1 MNRPHYAWL
10 VCLGG
15 ALTLLSTV
23 GLGVN
28 VFAVYQPE
36 IIALR
41 HFTNAQG
48 SLITTVRSLF
58 ILIALLTVNRVCAR
72 LGLRR
77 SMTLGVVLIAL
88 SCFCFG
94 AARAFWQYCV
104 AAAFTGLGYC
114 YGGMVPLSLLIGR
127 WFRLRRNLALG
138 LASAGSGVAS
148 IAASPLLARVM
159 EKQGLQAAFW
169 WEGAVL
175 IVLAAAVWLL
185 VRSDPAQL
193 GLEPLGGAAPKTD
206 APHSGSSSGPP
217 AYLAAM
223 AAGFLIGGVGGPGFS
238 HLTVHYATL
247 GYAPLFLAGLVSASG
262 VCICVGKVLCGQIY
276 DRWGA
281 AAGDSYCYLGV
292 MAGTALC
299 CLPAG
304 DGPLLPV
311 LAVGLF
317 SLGLPISAVSPSV
330 WAADLAGPGDFPRAV
345 QAINLAYTVGVILFG
360 PVPGL
365 LADRT
370 GSYVPAYL
378 LFAALLTLAIV
389 LVRMAYVRANRQ
401 KV

>member
-185 VRSDPAQL
+185 VRSDPTQL

-304 DGPLLPV
+304 EGPLLPV
-311 LAVGLF
+311 LAVGFF

>member
-1 MNRPHYAWL
+1 MNRPHRAWS

-58 ILIALLTVNRVCAR
+58 ILVALLTVNRVCAR

-77 SMTLGVVLIAL
+77 TMTLGVLLIAL

-94 AARAFWQYCV
+94 AARDFWQYCV

-138 LASAGSGVAS
+138 LASAGSGIAS
-148 IAASPLLARVM
+148 IAASPILARII
-159 EKQGLQAAFW
+159 EGQGLRAAFW
-169 WEGAVL
+169 LEGAAL
-175 IVLAAAVWLL
+175 LLLGLAVWLL
-185 VRSDPAQL
+185 VRGDPAEL
-193 GLEPLGGAAPKTD
+193 GLEPLGGAVSDPD
-206 APHSGSSSGPP
+206 APRSGSASGPP

-223 AAGFLIGGVGGPGFS
+223 AAGFLIGGIGGPGFS

-276 DRWGA
+276 DRWGSL
-281 AAGDSYCYLGV
+281 AGDGYCYLAV
-292 MAGTALC
+292 MAGTVLC
-299 CLPAG
+299 CLPAENST
-304 DGPLLPV
+304 LLPV

-317 SLGLPISAVSPSV
+317 SMGLPISAVSPSV
-330 WAADLAGPGDFPRAV
+330 WAADLAGPEDFPRAV

-365 LADRT
+365 LADWT
-370 GSYVPAYL
+370 GSYVPSYF
-378 LFAALLTLAIV
+378 LFAALLTLAVV
-389 LVRMAYVRANRQ
+389 LVRLAYVRASRQ

>member
-193 GLEPLGGAAPKTD
+193 GLEPLGGAV
-206 APHSGSSSGPP
+206 GPWQ
-217 AYLAAM
+217 
-223 AAGFLIGGVGGPGFS
+223 
-238 HLTVHYATL
+238 
-247 GYAPLFLAGLVSASG
+247 
-262 VCICVGKVLCGQIY
+262 KVLHALQ
-276 DRWGA
+276 A
-281 AAGDSYCYLGV
+281 PAK
-292 MAGTALC
+292 ALC
-299 CLPAG
+299 
-304 DGPLLPV
+304 
-311 LAVGLF
+311 
-317 SLGLPISAVSPSV
+317 
-330 WAADLAGPGDFPRAV
+330 RE
-345 QAINLAYTVGVILFG
+345 N
-360 PVPGL
+360 
-365 LADRT
+365 
-370 GSYVPAYL
+370 
-378 LFAALLTLAIV
+378 TL
-389 LVRMAYVRANRQ
+389 RQGKKNR
-401 KV
+401 

>member
-206 APHSGSSSGPP
+206 APHSGSFSGPP

-262 VCICVGKVLCGQIY
+262 VCICVSKVLCGQIY
-276 DRWGA
+276 DRWGSV
-281 AAGDSYCYLGV
+281 AGDGYCYLSGL
-292 MAGTALC
+292 AGTLLC
-299 CLPAG
+299 
-304 DGPLLPV
+304 
-311 LAVGLF
+311 
-317 SLGLPISAVSPSV
+317 
-330 WAADLAGPGDFPRAV
+330 
-345 QAINLAYTVGVILFG
+345 
-360 PVPGL
+360 
-365 LADRT
+365 
-370 GSYVPAYL
+370 
-378 LFAALLTLAIV
+378 
-389 LVRMAYVRANRQ
+389 
-401 KV
+401 